1 MERLS
6 ERGQCG
12 DTLKLVSIGAQR
24 WLVSVLWLC
33 AFLVLYLGSTDRG
46 VRLLGQMIAWS
57 LVGLAFGFMWFAAR
71 DAVESRWPPTDT
83 KTLRRYRWLQAGLW
97 LAVVILFILVSV
109 GVSGPVEGQAMGFG
123 TLFAFPTWLGF
134 EKIIEPRSSQPI

>member
-1 MERLS
+1 
-6 ERGQCG
+6 
-12 DTLKLVSIGAQR
+12 
-24 WLVSVLWLC
+24 
-33 AFLVLYLGSTDRG
+33 
-46 VRLLGQMIAWS
+46 
-57 LVGLAFGFMWFAAR
+57 MWFAAR